1 MIRSPGLAA
10 LAAVAALSLSA
21 CTNNDADAGDVVD
34 AMTDAG
40 LDQDQAD
47 CMGREFED
55 AFDQDQ
61 MNDLAAADN
70 PDDFPSGTKPTVDS
84 IIADCTGDTV
94 PGSDASRS
102 GRRRQR
108 VGDHHDHGG
117 RATERRP
124 GRLDACDLCKHPR

>member
-1 MIRSPGLAA
+1 MIRSRGLAA

-34 AMTDAG
+34 AMSDAG
-40 LDQDQAD
+40 LDQDQAE
-47 CMGREFED
+47 CMGQEFEN

-84 IIADCTGDTV
+84 IIEDCTGETV
-94 PGSDASRS
+94 PGSDASDS
-102 GRRRQR
+102 GGQN
-108 VGDHHDHGG
+108 GESETTTTTAADGN
-117 RATERRP
+117 
-124 GRLDACDLCKHPR
+124 

>member
-1 MIRSPGLAA
+1 MIPSRGLAA

-40 LDQDQAD
+40 LDRDQAD

-61 MNDLAAADN
+61 MNDLAAANN

-94 PGSDASRS
+94 PGSDAPES
-102 GRRRQR
+102 G
-108 VGDHHDHGG
+108 GDDSESETTTTTAAG
-117 RATERRP
+117 
-124 GRLDACDLCKHPR
+124 DN

>member
-1 MIRSPGLAA
+1 MTPSRGLAV

-34 AMTDAG
+34 AMSDAG
-40 LDQDQAD
+40 LDRDQAD

-84 IIADCTGDTV
+84 IIEDCTGDTV
-94 PGSDASRS
+94 PGSDAPES
-102 GRRRQR
+102 GSDDSQSETTTTTAAE
-108 VGDHHDHGG
+108 GN
-117 RATERRP
+117 
-124 GRLDACDLCKHPR
+124 

>member
-1 MIRSPGLAA
+1 MIRSRGLAA

-34 AMTDAG
+34 AMSDAG
-40 LDQDQAD
+40 LDRDQAD

-61 MNDLAAADN
+61 MNDLASADN

-94 PGSDASRS
+94 PGSDAPES
-102 GRRRQR
+102 G
-108 VGDHHDHGG
+108 GDSESETTTTTASEGN
-117 RATERRP
+117 
-124 GRLDACDLCKHPR
+124 

>member
-1 MIRSPGLAA
+1 MIRSRGLAA

-34 AMTDAG
+34 AMSDAG
-40 LDQDQAD
+40 LDRDQAD

-61 MNDLAAADN
+61 MNDLASADN

-94 PGSDASRS
+94 PGSDAPES
-102 GRRRQR
+102 G
-108 VGDHHDHGG
+108 GDSESETTTTTAAEGN
-117 RATERRP
+117 
-124 GRLDACDLCKHPR
+124 

>member
-1 MIRSPGLAA
+1 MIRSRGLAA
-10 LAAVAALSLSA
+10 LAALAALSLSA
-21 CTNNDADAGDVVD
+21 CTNNDADADDVVD

-47 CMGREFED
+47 CMGRGFED

-84 IIADCTGDTV
+84 IIEDCTGEPV
-94 PGSDASRS
+94 PGSESS
-102 GRRRQR
+102 GSEGQD
-108 VGDHHDHGG
+108 GDSETTTT
-117 RATERRP
+117 TEAE
-124 GRLDACDLCKHPR
+124 GN

>member
-1 MIRSPGLAA
+1 MRPSRGLAA

-40 LDQDQAD
+40 LDREQAD

-61 MNDLAAADN
+61 MNDLASADN

-84 IIADCTGDTV
+84 IIEDCTGDTV
-94 PGSDASRS
+94 PGSDAPES
-102 GRRRQR
+102 GDDSESETTTTTAAE
-108 VGDHHDHGG
+108 GN
-117 RATERRP
+117 
-124 GRLDACDLCKHPR
+124 

>member
-1 MIRSPGLAA
+1 MTPSRGLAA

-40 LDQDQAD
+40 LRQDQAD

-61 MNDLAAADN
+61 MNDLASADN

-84 IIADCTGDTV
+84 IIEDCTGDAV
-94 PGSDASRS
+94 PGSDAES
-102 GRRRQR
+102 G
-108 VGDHHDHGG
+108 GDDSESETTTTTAAEGN
-117 RATERRP
+117 
-124 GRLDACDLCKHPR
+124 